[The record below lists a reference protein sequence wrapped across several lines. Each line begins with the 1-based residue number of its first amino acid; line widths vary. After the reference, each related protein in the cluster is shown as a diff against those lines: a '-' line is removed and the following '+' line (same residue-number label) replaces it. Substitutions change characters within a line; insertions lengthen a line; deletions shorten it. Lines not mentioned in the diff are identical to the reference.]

1 MIICPQ
7 CCQESLS
14 EDWQCPSCQYQPR
27 REDGFV
33 LLAPDLMKDHEGFPP
48 ERYPL
53 MARLE
58 SGSFWFRSRNK
69 LILWILKRRFPQ
81 MKTFFEIGC
90 GTGFVLSGVH
100 SAFPE
105 VSLSA
110 SEIDPAGLPFV
121 RQKVESADIFQ
132 MDARRIPF
140 REEFDVIGAFDVIEH
155 IEEDEE
161 VLSQI
166 YNACK
171 PGGGVI
177 ITVPQHP
184 SLWSEVD
191 VFTCHKRRYT
201 KNELVGK
208 IQRAGFE
215 VIETTSF
222 VSLLLPLMLLS
233 RLKIK
238 SKKED
243 FDPMREWSLP
253 GFLNRILE
261 WVMGF
266 ERILIKAGLRFPAGG
281 SLLCVG
287 KKSEDHE

>member
-1 MIICPQ
+1 MN
-7 CCQESLS
+7 E
-14 EDWQCPSCQYQPR
+14 
-27 REDGFV
+27 
-33 LLAPDLMKDHEGFPP
+33 HEGFPP

-53 MARLE
+53 VARLE

-69 LILWILKRRFPQ
+69 LILWVLKRCFRQ

-121 RQKVESADIFQ
+121 RQKVESANIFQ

-201 KNELVGK
+201 KNELVDK

-243 FDPMREWSLP
+243 FDPMKEWSLP

-261 WVMGF
+261 WVMSF

-287 KKSEDHE
+287 KKKRRP

>member
-1 MIICPQ
+1 MRICPQ
-7 CCQESLS
+7 CCQGPLS
-14 EDWQCPSCQYQPR
+14 ENWQCPSCQYQPR
-27 REDGFV
+27 REEGLV
-33 LLAPDLMKDHEGFPP
+33 LFAPDLMKEHEGFPP
-48 ERYPL
+48 ERYPVL
-53 MARLE
+53 ARFE
-58 SGSFWFRSRNK
+58 SGNFWFRSRNK
-69 LILWILKRRFPQ
+69 LILWILKRRFRQ
-81 MKTFFEIGC
+81 MKTFLEIGC

-110 SEIDPAGLPFV
+110 SEIDSAGLPFV
-121 RQKVESADIFQ
+121 RQKVESADLFQ

-191 VFTCHKRRYT
+191 VFSRHQRRYT

-208 IQRAGFE
+208 IRRAGFE
-215 VIETTSF
+215 IVDTTSF
-222 VSLLLPLMLLS
+222 VSLLLPLMLFS
-233 RLKIK
+233 RLKPQ

-243 FDPMREWSLP
+243 FDPIRELSLP
-253 GFLNRILE
+253 RFFSRILE
-261 WVMGF
+261 GIMDF

-287 KKSEDHE
+287 KKN

>member
-1 MIICPQ
+1 LARH
-7 CCQESLS
+7 ES
-14 EDWQCPSCQYQPR
+14 D
-27 REDGFV
+27 
-33 LLAPDLMKDHEGFPP
+33 
-48 ERYPL
+48 
-53 MARLE
+53 
-58 SGSFWFRSRNK
+58 SFWFRSRNK
-69 LILWILKRRFPQ
+69 LILWVLKRHFQ
-81 MKTFFEIGC
+81 NMKNFLEIGS
-90 GTGFVLSGVH
+90 GTGFVLSGVA

-110 SEIDPAGLPFV
+110 SEIDSAGLPFV
-121 RQKVESADIFQ
+121 RQRAPGANIFQ
-132 MDARRIPF
+132 MDARQIPF
-140 REEFDVIGAFDVIEH
+140 KEEFDVIGAFDVIEH

-191 VFTCHKRRYT
+191 VFSCHKRRYT
-201 KNELVGK
+201 RKELVGK
-208 IQRAGFE
+208 IKGAGFE
-215 VIETTSF
+215 IVETISF
-222 VSLLLPLMLLS
+222 MSFLLPVMLLS
-233 RLKIK
+233 RLKNI
-238 SKKED
+238 SKKD
-243 FDPMREWSLP
+243 FDPIQELILP

-287 KKSEDHE
+287 KKSEDHERRQQDSL

>member
-1 MIICPQ
+1 MN
-7 CCQESLS
+7 E
-14 EDWQCPSCQYQPR
+14 
-27 REDGFV
+27 
-33 LLAPDLMKDHEGFPP
+33 HEGFPP

-53 MARLE
+53 VARLE

-100 SAFPE
+100 SVFPE

-121 RQKVESADIFQ
+121 CQKVESADIFQ

-266 ERILIKAGLRFPAGG
+266 ERILIKSGLRFPAGG

>member
-1 MIICPQ
+1 MKICPR
-7 CCQESLS
+7 CCQGPLS
-14 EDWQCPSCQYQPR
+14 ENWQCPSCQYQPR

-33 LLAPDLMKDHEGFPP
+33 LFAPDLMKEHEGFPP
-48 ERYPL
+48 ERYPVL
-53 MARLE
+53 ARFE
-58 SGSFWFRSRNK
+58 SGNFWFRSRNK
-69 LILWILKRRFPQ
+69 LILWILKRRFRP
-81 MKTFFEIGC
+81 MKTFLEIGC

-110 SEIDPAGLPFV
+110 SEIDFAGLPFV

-161 VLSQI
+161 VLNQI

-191 VFTCHKRRYT
+191 VFSRHQRRYT
-201 KNELVGK
+201 KSELVGK
-208 IQRAGFE
+208 IRRAGFE
-215 VIETTSF
+215 IVDTTSF
-222 VSLLLPLMLLS
+222 VSLLLPLMFMS
-233 RLKIK
+233 RLKPQ

-243 FDPMREWSLP
+243 FDPIRELSLP
-253 GFLNRILE
+253 RFLNRMFCWI
-261 WVMGF
+261 MDF
-266 ERILIKAGLRFPAGG
+266 ERILIRAGLRFPAGG

-287 KKSEDHE
+287 KKN

>member
-1 MIICPQ
+1 MRICPQ
-7 CCQESLS
+7 CCQGPLS
-14 EDWQCPSCQYQPR
+14 ENWQCPSCQYQPR
-27 REDGFV
+27 REKGW
-33 LLAPDLMKDHEGFPP
+33 LLFAPDLMKEHEGFPP
-48 ERYPL
+48 ERYPVL
-53 MARLE
+53 ARFE
-58 SGSFWFRSRNK
+58 SGNFWFRSRNK
-69 LILWILKRRFPQ
+69 LILWILNRRLRP
-81 MKTFFEIGC
+81 MKTFLEVGC
-90 GTGFVLSGVH
+90 GTGFVLSGVR

-110 SEIDPAGLPFV
+110 SEIDSAGLPFV

-184 SLWSEVD
+184 FLWSEVD
-191 VFTCHKRRYT
+191 VFSSHKRRYT

-208 IQRAGFE
+208 IQKAGFE
-215 VIETTSF
+215 IVETTSF

-233 RLKIK
+233 RLKTK

-243 FDPMREWSLP
+243 FDPMRELSLP
-253 GFLNRILE
+253 SFLNRMFCWI
-261 WVMGF
+261 MDF
-266 ERILIKAGLRFPAGG
+266 ERVLIKAGLRFPVGG

-287 KKSEDHE
+287 KKN

>member
-1 MIICPQ
+1 MRVCLQ
-7 CCQESLS
+7 CYQESLS
-14 EDWQCPSCQYQPR
+14 ESWQCTSCQYQPR
-27 REDGFV
+27 QENGF
-33 LLAPDLMKDHEGFPP
+33 LLFAPNLMKEHEGFPP
-48 ERYPL
+48 ERYPVL
-53 MARLE
+53 ARHE
-58 SGSFWFRSRNK
+58 AGNFWFRSRNK
-69 LILWILKRRFPQ
+69 LILWILKRRFHQ
-81 MKTFFEIGC
+81 MNTFLEIGC

-110 SEIDPAGLPFV
+110 SEIDLAGLPFV

-161 VLSQI
+161 VLGQI

-171 PGGGVI
+171 PGGGVV

-191 VFTCHKRRYT
+191 EFSCHKRRYT

-208 IQRAGFE
+208 IQKAGFE

-233 RLKIK
+233 RLKPK
-238 SKKED
+238 PKKKD
-243 FDPMREWSLP
+243 FDPMREVSLP
-253 GFLNRILE
+253 RFVNWMLE
-261 WVMGF
+261 KIIDF
-266 ERILIKAGLRFPAGG
+266 ERILIKAGLRFPVGG

-287 KKSEDHE
+287 KKRKK

>member
-1 MIICPQ
+1 MRICPQ
-7 CCQESLS
+7 CCQGPLS
-14 EDWQCPSCQYQPR
+14 ENWQCPSCQYQPR
-27 REDGFV
+27 REEGW
-33 LLAPDLMKDHEGFPP
+33 LLFAPDLMKEHEGFPP
-48 ERYPL
+48 ERYPVL
-53 MARLE
+53 ARFE
-58 SGSFWFRSRNK
+58 SGNFWFRSRNK
-69 LILWILKRRFPQ
+69 LILWILQRRLRP
-81 MKTFFEIGC
+81 MKTFLEVGC
-90 GTGFVLSGVH
+90 GTGFVLSGVR

-110 SEIDPAGLPFV
+110 SEIDSAGLPFV

-184 SLWSEVD
+184 FLWSEVD
-191 VFTCHKRRYT
+191 VFSSHKRRYS

-208 IQRAGFE
+208 IQKAGFE
-215 VIETTSF
+215 IVETTSF

-233 RLKIK
+233 RLKTK

-243 FDPMREWSLP
+243 FDPMRELSLP
-253 GFLNRILE
+253 SFLNRMFCWI
-261 WVMGF
+261 MDF
-266 ERILIKAGLRFPAGG
+266 ERVLIKAGLRFPVGG

-287 KKSEDHE
+287 KKN